1 APGIDALYGWG
12 MINLGKA
19 INGPGM
25 FYTVEDIPAEFRIPD
40 PTGVAYGPT
49 QFVVNIPGLG
59 AEVDAGTLHARKC
72 DDISC
77 ELDVYSNNISGHG
90 GLTKEG
96 MGTLVMTGNNTYS
109 GPTLVNQGRLA

>member
-1 APGIDALYGWG
+1 MAGDDQ
-12 MINLGKA
+12 LGKA

-49 QFVVNIPGLG
+49 QFVANIPGG
-59 AEVDAGTLHARKC
+59 APRWMPVRCTPKC
-72 DDISC
+72 DDFHCGWEI
-77 ELDVYSNNISGHG
+77 YSNNITGHG

-96 MGTLVMTGNNTYS
+96 AGT
-109 GPTLVNQGRLA
+109 